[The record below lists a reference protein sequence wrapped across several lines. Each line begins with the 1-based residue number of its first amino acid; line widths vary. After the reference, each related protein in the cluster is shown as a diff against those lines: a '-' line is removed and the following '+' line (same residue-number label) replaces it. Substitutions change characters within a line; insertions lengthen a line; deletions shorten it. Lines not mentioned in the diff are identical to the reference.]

1 MADNPPL
8 REGAA
13 SSDAHVVGEKP
24 DDDGGSGGGGGET
37 KMPGVVIIND
47 PPKGLDDS
55 NPTQV
60 GDKADGGSRNI
71 DAETDQR
78 MTSRDGAQNGS
89 EARRGDQGESSAG
102 TGSITGCGEQHSPDA
117 HHIPVKTHHIDSKDG
132 MSVEKGVGDND
143 MDVKGNTSRTDK
155 RATTTSSSTVPGS
168 TAAKEGGAMTESYG
182 AAEAATS
189 DRRVAKVPGVTA
201 EEETRGP
208 ASCSDQAWDDFDQ
221 DECFICFDG
230 GEIILCD
237 YCDRSYHLQC
247 HRPSLKSA
255 PAGEFKCMECVA
267 VSTWGVGSA
276 PSTGGGRVPNTSR
289 GKKRAEKDKAPDFLD
304 LSEAKKYIGARV
316 AKRFDGD
323 VYFGSVTQYNEKSH
337 FWHVVYDDDDEEDY
351 DPNDLE
357 VAGILYRKER
367 KGDDPK
373 NSRGA
378 QQRYFRKNKQKK
390 AHPPP
395 KKKKKVE
402 KPKPARPKKK
412 AKKDS
417 YASLP
422 TQPPPSRP
430 KSPIVESL
438 PPKYCIIQVPQGAKP
453 GDIVDVV
460 FPGDEFTSQIACPD
474 FVQHSPYVTVV
485 APGGYRPPSAP
496 MNYARTNA
504 DRLCDGLPTDNT
516 RPFVVDAFNSTL
528 WPALKEDGWKRVD
541 VQETGNGSM
550 QFIPP
555 ENRFSLSDSAGRL
568 GLGFYTSY
576 HGVIS
581 FCADTDEYKEIHAA
595 FEADCIVRK
604 ETAERLAQ
612 MERDMHYLSSKPHVT
627 PIGPDHQ
634 ASDLPLPR
642 DRDIYLWGEQGSL
655 RAER

>member
-1 MADNPPL
+1 MADNP

-13 SSDAHVVGEKP
+13 SSDAHVEKP
-24 DDDGGSGGGGGET
+24 DDDGCGGGET
-37 KMPGVVIIND
+37 KMPGVAIVKD
-47 PPKGLDDS
+47 PTKGLDDS

-60 GDKADGGSRNI
+60 GHKADGGSRNI
-71 DAETDQR
+71 GAETDQR
-78 MTSRDGAQNGS
+78 MTSRDGAQSGS
-89 EARRGDQGESSAG
+89 EAKHGDQGESSSG
-102 TGSITGCGEQHSPDA
+102 TGSITGSGEQHSGEQHSPDDN
-117 HHIPVKTHHIDSKDG
+117 HIPVETDHIDSKDDA
-132 MSVEKGVGDND
+132 SVEKGVGDND
-143 MDVKGNTSRTDK
+143 MDIEGNTGK
-155 RATTTSSSTVPGS
+155 RAATTSSSTVSDS
-168 TAAKEGGAMTESYG
+168 TAAKEGGAVAKSYG

-189 DRRVAKVPGVTA
+189 DRRVAKVPGKTV
-201 EEETRGP
+201 EEET
-208 ASCSDQAWDDFDQ
+208 WTDFDP

-230 GEIILCD
+230 GEIVLCD

-247 HRPSLKSA
+247 HRPPLKRV
-255 PAGEFKCMECVA
+255 PDGEFKCMECVA
-267 VSTWGVGSA
+267 VSSWGVGSA
-276 PSTGGGRVPNTSR
+276 PSAGGGHVPNTSR
-289 GKKRAEKDKAPDFLD
+289 GKKRAEKDEAPDFLD
-304 LSEAKKYIGARV
+304 LSEAKKYVKARV

-323 VYFGSVTQYNEKSH
+323 VYFGSVTQYNEKTQ

-357 VAGILYRKER
+357 EAGILYRKER

-373 NSRGA
+373 KSRGS
-378 QQRYFRKNKQKK
+378 QQRYFRRNKPKK
-390 AHPPP
+390 ARPPP

-417 YASLP
+417 SASLP
-422 TQPPPSRP
+422 TKPSPPRP
-430 KSPIVESL
+430 QSPIVERL
-438 PPKYCIIQVPQGAKP
+438 PPKYCVIQVPQGAKP

-460 FPGDEFTSQIACPD
+460 FPGDEFTSQIVCPD

-516 RPFVVDAFNSTL
+516 RPFIVDAFNSTL
-528 WPALKEDGWKRVD
+528 WPALKEDGWKRAD

-634 ASDLPLPR
+634 ASDLPLLR
-642 DRDIYLWGEQGSL
+642 DRDIYTYLWEKQGSL
-655 RAER
+655 RKER